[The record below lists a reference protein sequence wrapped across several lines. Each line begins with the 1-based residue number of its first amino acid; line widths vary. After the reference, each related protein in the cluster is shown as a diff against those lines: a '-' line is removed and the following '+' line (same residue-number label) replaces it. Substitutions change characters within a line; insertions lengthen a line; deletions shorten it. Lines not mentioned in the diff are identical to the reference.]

1 MRGSIPVP
9 GPSTVR
15 YGGNTAC
22 IQVYNNDNRIIFDAG
37 SGIRLWGQS
46 IDLSQ
51 KQHVHLFVTHPHWDH
66 INGLPFCPAIFIPG
80 NSISIYGPRTYEL
93 SLEDIINGQMR
104 FTYFPIRIA
113 ELKSDLT
120 FNEISDRSTVTL
132 DNCTIIAK
140 KLNHPVD
147 CLGYKLTYN
156 NKTFIYLGDNEPYYN
171 VYDDDDEDMETMI
184 KEMNNDLIEFVRDAD
199 VLVTD
204 AQYTP
209 QEYESK
215 VGWGHSSTHHVTNM
229 AIKAN
234 VKHLIYFHH
243 EPNRSDDEIDLI
255 VEHYQNLVQD
265 KGFNLKIEAA
275 REQSIIEIV

>member
-171 VYDDDDEDMETMI
+171 VYDDDDEDVETMI